1 MQDTAAP
8 TQTVRPMS
16 RLAASLSVAIAIA
29 LLCAGAQA
37 SPGQAITADAI
48 GRQTDRAFERWVAI
62 RRDLHAHPEL
72 AGKEARTSAT
82 VAARLRK
89 LGLEVRTGLYGHSV
103 VGILRGGH
111 AGKTVAWRADLD
123 ALAGEFRDMSP
134 FSSRAPGV
142 HHACGH
148 DVHIAIA
155 LGIAEVL
162 AQHRKQLH
170 GNVVF
175 IFQPEEESFRGAKAM
190 LDRGLFKSVA
200 VDEIYGLHVTALPV
214 GQIAV
219 RPGEMFAHQRR
230 IRIALREGLA
240 PADIAQLAQR
250 VQAALTRTRPLAKP
264 WEIQRVGEPG
274 VGVMSADTAFQDYLI
289 MDTPAAR
296 HTGQAVFLE
305 ADLYETNA
313 ANLDRILAR
322 VTEVVQASG
331 HGAQLVDVT
340 YTRQNPTVLNDEA
353 LTRSAMQTIRQAFGA
368 DAVQVLHGQAPF
380 FNDDFA
386 YFQQRVPGVY
396 FFLGGSNAAKGIN
409 AMNHAP
415 DFAVDEDSIR
425 TGVKTFATLIA
436 TRLSP

>member
-1 MQDTAAP
+1 MN
-8 TQTVRPMS
+8 RP
-16 RLAASLSVAIAIA
+16 ATFLSIAIA
-29 LLCAGAQA
+29 LVCAGCQTPPSQA
-37 SPGQAITADAI
+37 GADDAI
-48 GRQTDRAFERWVAI
+48 ALQTDRAFEQLVAM

-72 AGKEARTSAT
+72 AGKESRTSAV
-82 VAARLRK
+82 VAARLRA
-89 LGLEVRTGLYGHSV
+89 LGLEVQTGLHGHSV

-111 AGKTVAWRADLD
+111 AGKTVAWRSELD
-123 ALAGEFRDMSP
+123 ALPGDFLDPLPFRSQ
-134 FSSRAPGV
+134 APGV

-148 DVHIAIA
+148 DIHIAIA

-162 AQHRKQLH
+162 AQHRGQLH

-175 IFQPEEESFRGAKAM
+175 IFQPEEESFQGAKAM
-190 LDRGLFKSVA
+190 LDRGLFTSLA

-219 RPGEMFAHQRR
+219 RPGEMFAYQRR
-230 IRIALREGLA
+230 IRIELKDGLTA
-240 PADIAQLAQR
+240 ADIEQLSQR
-250 VQAALTRTRPLAKP
+250 VQGALARTQPLARP
-264 WEIQRVGEPG
+264 WEIQRVGDPDIG
-274 VGVMSADTAFQDYLI
+274 VTSAGTAFQDYLI
-289 MDTPAAR
+289 MDKLIATR
-296 HTGQAVFLE
+296 SRQGSVHLE

-313 ANLDRILAR
+313 ANLASIIPR
-322 VTEVVQASG
+322 VTQAIDASG
-331 HGAQLVDVT
+331 HGSQLLAVT
-340 YTRQNPTVLNDEA
+340 YIQQNPTVLNDEA
-353 LTRSAMQTIRQAFGA
+353 LTRAAVQTIQQAFGA
-368 DAVQVLHGQAPF
+368 GAVQLVHGQAPF

-436 TRLSP
+436 ARVRP